1 MVDKRIYMRI
11 MPSMRRKPG
20 TLIPI
25 EVSILSAGLS
35 LLRIGQDEF
44 HGYAIAR
51 EIRDIEA
58 ARKLAAQGTLYR
70 ALDRLEAQGMLE
82 SRLEDA
88 EAAALESRPRRR
100 LYRVTAQGEAAVAS
114 VVLTRPSGVSE
125 LRRGEA
131 TT

>member
-1 MVDKRIYMRI
+1 
-11 MPSMRRKPG
+11 MRRKPG

-35 LLRIGQDEF
+35 LLRTGQAEF

-70 ALDRLEAQGMLE
+70 ALDRLEGQGMLE

-100 LYRVTAQGEAAVAS
+100 LYRVTAQGEAAAAS
-114 VVLTRPSGVSE
+114 AVRTRPGGVSE
-125 LRRGEA
+125 LRHGEA